1 MKKTTVAV
9 SCDEEKLSAL
19 RLYLVRKNLSVEEEL
34 EKSLD
39 TLYAKIVPAG
49 VREFLELSSE
59 DNPASAAAR
68 PKKRAPSHSAH
79 DGAVREDHEK
89 E

>member
-1 MKKTTVAV
+1 MKKTTVTV

-19 RLYLVRKNLSVEEEL
+19 RLYLARKNLSVEKEL

-59 DNPASAAAR
+59 ENPASAVAK
-68 PKKRAPSHSAH
+68 PKKRNPSRSTH
-79 DGAVREDHEK
+79 DGAVREDHEP